1 MFGVR
6 ARACCDRAKTFGR
19 LKILNL
25 EGS

>member
-1 MFGVR
+1 MFGAR